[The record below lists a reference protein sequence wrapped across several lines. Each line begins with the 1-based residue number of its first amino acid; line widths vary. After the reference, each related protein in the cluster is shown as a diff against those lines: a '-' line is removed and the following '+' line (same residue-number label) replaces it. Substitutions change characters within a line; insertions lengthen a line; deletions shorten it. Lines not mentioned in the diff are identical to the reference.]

1 MLTLVSCGGTM
12 KYGFDN
18 GVNTAIYYL
27 RGERILMFR
36 NSYLNRKLHSLLGVI
51 PVGFFLIEH
60 LITNY
65 SASKG
70 GHVAFLEHVDFLH
83 NLPLTL
89 ALEIV
94 GIWIP
99 LLYHAIYGLYVAY
112 TARNNVSNYGYF
124 RNQMFF
130 MQRVTGVI
138 TFLFVAWHF
147 FQTRFQITLG
157 LPQEQIGVQMH
168 HIATNP
174 INFVLYCIGIVAA
187 VFHFSNGMWSFLV
200 SWGVTVGPRAQKIST
215 FVWMGVFVLMTIM
228 FIMSLTAFLSPEFQN
243 LPMPVKG

>member
-1 MLTLVSCGGTM
+1 MEN
-12 KYGFDN
+12 GFDQR
-18 GVNTAIYYL
+18 VNMVTYYL
-27 RGERILMFR
+27 RGERNLMFR
-36 NSYLNRKLHSLLGVI
+36 NSYFSRKLHSLLGVI
-51 PVGFFLIEH
+51 PVGFFLVEH
-60 LITNY
+60 LLTNY
-65 SASKG
+65 SAYKG
-70 GHVAFLEHVDFLH
+70 GPEGFLASVNWLH
-83 NLPLTL
+83 DLPLVL

-99 LLYHAIYGLYVAY
+99 LLYHAVYGLYVAY

-147 FQTRFQITLG
+147 FETRFQITLG

-168 HIATNP
+168 SIASNP

-200 SWGVTVGPRAQKIST
+200 SWGVTVGPRAQRVST
-215 FVWMGVFVLMTIM
+215 YVWMGVFVLMSIM
-228 FIMSLTAFLSPEFQN
+228 FIMSLSAFVDPAFQN
-243 LPMPVKG
+243 VPQSVKG